1 MVYVARTLFMPSG
14 QELFSKVVTV
24 SAGKV
29 VSVGEFVAEYPSMV
43 FVNEMHIFASGALSS
58 LNEIDKEAHHAD
70 GPLYAYSAD
79 ALGRLE
85 LLG

>member
-1 MVYVARTLFMPSG
+1 M
-14 QELFSKVVTV
+14 VTV

-29 VSVGEFVAEYPSMV
+29 VSVGEFVEEYPSMV

-79 ALGRLE
+79 NIGRLE